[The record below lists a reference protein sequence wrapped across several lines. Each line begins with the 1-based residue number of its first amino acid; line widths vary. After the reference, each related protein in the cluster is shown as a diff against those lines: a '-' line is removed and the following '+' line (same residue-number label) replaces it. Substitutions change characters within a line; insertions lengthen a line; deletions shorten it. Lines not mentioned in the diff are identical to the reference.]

1 MNLDDLGREAAEE
14 VRRQAQSIPVSVPTF
29 SRRTRWLAPAAASAA
44 VVILATAVGL
54 LIRDQPDPPIITS
67 PPTTTTATIQEPTT
81 TTTTA
86 TTIAIGPL
94 LSAPPAGAHIQVGLN
109 DVTLILSLVGEVIGH
124 VQPPLIGPEHYQ
136 DRQRRLT
143 AEAGASVTIPEDC
156 LVDSVIQPGA
166 SWWVVCDPETA
177 SGPYMGVLSAEGEIT
192 VIGQHPDPPAGARVF
207 GHWREAF
214 VRDDGVILA
223 QFSGECEIPH
233 AMFII
238 DGIARHVSGDGFWDD
253 VPVPSSYAYGW
264 LPDGRA
270 LVWIW
275 GESGCGSSDPEPGFY
290 AYSIDGSREL
300 LHAFP
305 SFPLWGRIVESPPA
319 GVVAQ
324 RWIKASHEGVFGSDG
339 TLFGGNP
346 VPFLGIKN
354 VAWDLGE
361 GFIYLTEGADLRWWR
376 PAGDQLVAAMGELGT
391 SISITDVV
399 DDPEGPVVVLDN
411 GSDPIR
417 VRLNTGQQL
426 PLVEPLH
433 GPVRMWGGG
442 RGAYI
447 DSPDWSEGE
456 LDEGSL
462 PVPPF
467 PLAEL
472 VITYSNGGELL
483 RFQVG
488 TFEQPWAVLHDFD
501 GRRVIFSV
509 EPLEPAAAPRT
520 VYVIDL
526 ECPTCTE
533 VILAGPDSFDLV
545 GTLPWST
552 NEVLV
557 PILTGE

>member
-1 MNLDDLGREAAEE
+1 M
-14 VRRQAQSIPVSVPTF
+14 
-29 SRRTRWLAPAAASAA
+29 
-44 VVILATAVGL
+44 
-54 LIRDQPDPPIITS
+54 
-67 PPTTTTATIQEPTT
+67 
-81 TTTTA
+81 
-86 TTIAIGPL
+86 
-94 LSAPPAGAHIQVGLN
+94 
-109 DVTLILSLVGEVIGH
+109 GH
-124 VQPPLIGPEHYQ
+124 VQPPLIGPEFYQ

-143 AEAGASVTIPEDC
+143 AEVGASVTIPEDC
-156 LVDSVIQPGA
+156 LVDSVIEPEG

-177 SGPYMGVLSAEGEIT
+177 SGPYMGVLSPEGGEIT
-192 VIGQHPDPPAGARVF
+192 VLGRLPDPPSGTRNA
-207 GHWREAF
+207 GHWVEVF
-214 VRDDGVILA
+214 VREDGAIVA

-233 AMFII
+233 AMFIV
-238 DGIARHVSGDGFWDD
+238 DGVARHVSGEGIWDD
-253 VPVPSSYAYGW
+253 APVPNSFTYGW

-290 AYSIDGSREL
+290 AYDIDGSREL
-300 LHAFP
+300 LFP
-305 SFPLWGRIVESPPA
+305 TEAVPLWGRIVESPLA
-319 GVVAQ
+319 GVGAQ
-324 RWIKASHEGVFGSDG
+324 RWIKATHEGVFGSDG

-346 VPFLGIKN
+346 VPFRGIKN
-354 VAWDLGE
+354 VAWDRGE
-361 GFIYLTEGADLRWWR
+361 GFIYLTEDGDLRWWR
-376 PAGDQLVAAMGELGT
+376 PAGEQLVAAIGELGT
-391 SISITDVV
+391 IISIVDVV

-456 LDEGSL
+456 LDEGGF

-483 RFQVG
+483 RFEVG

-520 VYVIDL
+520 VYVADL

-533 VILAGPDSFDLV
+533 VIFAGADSFDLV